1 MKNFDI
7 CQQTTDNRQQVS
19 LKTTYSLKNLNTMG
33 FDIAAKQFHEIN
45 SLNDIDNLIGEGL
58 DEKNTLILGCGSN
71 TFFKEEYYDGTIIHS
86 NLKGIN
92 IIEENGNDV
101 IVRCMSGE
109 SWDNLVNF
117 TIKNN
122 LFGLENLIGIPGNV
136 GAAPVQNIGAYGCEA
151 KDSIIYVYTI
161 DLTNGA
167 RRIFKNED
175 CHFAYRDSI
184 FKREEYK
191 KYFICAIDF
200 CLKKDACFKLE
211 YGNVKEYLEKKN
223 ISTPTLSDVAQTIKE
238 IRASKLPEVG
248 VIGSVGSFFQNP
260 IVKNDTFEML
270 KESYPDMPSYP
281 NEKGVKIPAGWLID
295 KAGWKGYR
303 ENHVGVWDKQALV
316 LVHYGGGKPQE
327 ILDLMKKIQGSM
339 KEKFGIDI
347 EPEVNIC

>member
-7 CQQTTDNRQQVS
+7 YQQTTDNRQQAS

-33 FDIAAKQFHEIN
+33 FDIVTKYFYEVNKLI
-45 SLNDIDNLIGEGL
+45 DIDNLIENEEFK
-58 DEKNTLILGCGSN
+58 DVRKLILGGGSN
-71 TFFKEEYYDGTIIHS
+71 ILFANEYYDGMIIHS

-92 IIEENGNDV
+92 IIDRQQTTDNGQQFE

-109 SWDNLVNF
+109 IWKDFVDF
-117 TIKNN
+117 TINN
-122 LFGLENLIGIPGNV
+122 GLHGLENLVDIPGSV
-136 GAAPVQNIGAYGCEA
+136 GASPVQNIGAYGCEV

-167 RRIFKNED
+167 RRIFKNEE

-223 ISTPTLSDVAQTIKE
+223 ISTPTLWDD
-238 IRASKLPEVG
+238 
-248 VIGSVGSFFQNP
+248 
-260 IVKNDTFEML
+260 KNQVFSL
-270 KESYPDMPSYP
+270 
-281 NEKGVKIPAGWLID
+281 
-295 KAGWKGYR
+295 
-303 ENHVGVWDKQALV
+303 Q
-316 LVHYGGGKPQE
+316 
-327 ILDLMKKIQGSM
+327 
-339 KEKFGIDI
+339 
-347 EPEVNIC
+347 